1 MSNNLDK
8 LRSVINKYTDE
19 PSGITENVC
28 SLGEIV
34 ISTQKGGEGIYIK
47 NNANE
52 IVKIGG
58 NVNQYISK
66 SQYDKLI
73 EKGEIYI
80 MDDNGDPIVIKY
92 DETVYY
98 MVYEG
103 EEDEEVIDFNNN
115 SQIMLKK
122 NYYPF
127 ETVIIES
134 GDKTLYLNGKVM
146 KSAPAFIDTDGST
159 NSYGLWVRGGKITI
173 KGNGTIE
180 ARDADYS
187 MAVWA
192 NGGNVIIS
200 GGTYINHGD
209 GCDLIYASNGGIV
222 EIYDGEFKATE
233 YKGLE
238 PGTGNKHSALNIK
251 NSDRHNSNIIVYG
264 GKFYGFDPANNVSEP
279 NPSEEW
285 LESHPN
291 GFVALGYESVE
302 IEPGV
307 WEVKEINNEN
317 E

>member
-34 ISTQKGGEGIYIK
+34 ISTQKGGEGVYIK

-66 SQYDKLI
+66 SQYDELI

-80 MDDNGDPIVIKY
+80 MNDNGDPIVIKY

-103 EEDEEVIDFNNN
+103 EEEEVIDFNN
-115 SQIMLKK
+115 SSKIILKK

-134 GDKTLYLNGKVM
+134 STTLYLNDKVM
-146 KSAPAFIDTDGST
+146 KGAPAFKDETDGST
-159 NSYGLWVRGGKITI
+159 NSYGLWVKSGGEITI
-173 KGNGTIE
+173 IGNGTIE

-192 NGGNVIIS
+192 NGGSVIIS

-209 GCDLIYASNGGIV
+209 GCDLIYASNGGKV
-222 EIYDGEFKATE
+222 VIYDGEFKATE
-233 YKGLE
+233 YKGIE

-251 NSDRHNSNIIVYG
+251 NSDREFSSITVYG
-264 GKFYGFDPANNVSEP
+264 GKFYGFNPEDNISEGEGT
-279 NPSEEW
+279 N
-285 LESHPN
+285 
-291 GFVALGYESVE
+291 FVAKGYKSVQN
-302 IEPGV
+302 GDW
-307 WEVKEINNEN
+307 WEVIKIEN
-317 E
+317 D

>member
-34 ISTQKGGEGIYIK
+34 ISTQKGGEGVYIK
-47 NNANE
+47 NNVNE

-66 SQYDKLI
+66 SQYDELI

-80 MDDNGDPIVIKY
+80 MNDNGNPIVIKY

-103 EEDEEVIDFNNN
+103 EEEEVIDFNN
-115 SQIMLKK
+115 SSKIILKK

-134 GDKTLYLNGKVM
+134 STTLYLNDKVM
-146 KSAPAFIDTDGST
+146 KGAPAFKDETDGST
-159 NSYGLWVRGGKITI
+159 NSYGLWVKSGGEITI
-173 KGNGTIE
+173 IGNGTIE

-192 NGGNVIIS
+192 NGGSVIIS

-209 GCDLIYASNGGIV
+209 GCDLIYVSNGGKV
-222 EIYDGEFKATE
+222 EIYGGEFISNGPAT
-233 YKGLE
+233 GTV
-238 PGTGNKHSALNIK
+238 PGTKNPYSALNIK
-251 NSDRHNSNIIVYG
+251 DRDSKTSSITVYG
-264 GKFYGFDPANNVSEP
+264 GRFFKFNPANNVSEGEGT
-279 NPSEEW
+279 N
-285 LESHPN
+285 
-291 GFVALGYESVE
+291 FVAEGYKSVQN
-302 IEPGV
+302 GDW
-307 WEVKEINNEN
+307 WEVIKIEN

>member
-34 ISTQKGGEGIYIK
+34 ISTQKGGEGVYIK

-66 SQYDKLI
+66 SQYNELI

-80 MDDNGDPIVIKY
+80 MDDDGDPIVIKY

-103 EEDEEVIDFNNN
+103 EEEEVIDFNN
-115 SQIMLKK
+115 SGKIILKK

-134 GDKTLYLNGKVM
+134 STTLYLNDKVM
-146 KSAPAFIDTDGST
+146 KSAPAFKDETDGST
-159 NSYGLWVRGGKITI
+159 NSYGLWVKSGGEITI
-173 KGNGTIE
+173 IGNGTIE

-192 NGGNVIIS
+192 NGGSVIIS

-209 GCDLIYASNGGIV
+209 GCDLIYASNGGKV
-222 EIYDGEFKATE
+222 VIYDGEFKATE

-251 NSDRHNSNIIVYG
+251 NSDRHNSSIIVYG
-264 GKFYGFDPANNVSEP
+264 GKFYGFNPADNISEGEHT
-279 NPSEEW
+279 N
-285 LESHPN
+285 
-291 GFVALGYESVE
+291 FVAEGYKSVQN
-302 IEPGV
+302 GDW
-307 WEVKEINNEN
+307 WEVIKIEN